1 MNAIDEREELK
12 RLLNAAAEQSTQNNL
27 VVIDDT
33 QMNLPAPRYDAKT
46 YVARCI
52 KLNKSEED
60 ILNSLKY
67 NYLLSDVE
75 SSKILKEVKKKLR
88 AQYKEYVAQVAE
100 KNILTLQQILDDCLA
115 NGQYKTAI
123 EAVKELNRMS
133 GIGVGNTFVQNN
145 TQINNFDNVEIVF
158 K

>member
-12 RLLNAAAEQSTQNNL
+12 RLLNAASEQSTQNNL

-33 QMNLPAPRYDAKT
+33 QMSLPSPRYDAKT
-46 YVARCI
+46 YTLRCL
-52 KLNKSEED
+52 KLNRDEQD

-75 SSKILKEVKKKLR
+75 SSKILKEVKKKLK

-133 GIGVGNTFVQNN
+133 GIGVGNTLVQQNN
-145 TQINNFDNVEIVF
+145 INLENVEIVF

>member
-12 RLLNAAAEQSTQNNL
+12 RLLNAASEQSTQNNL

-33 QMNLPAPRYDAKT
+33 HMSLQAPRYDAKT
-46 YVARCI
+46 YTLRCL
-52 KLNKSEED
+52 KLNRDEQD
-60 ILNSLKY
+60 ILKSLKY
-67 NYLLSDVE
+67 NYMLSDAD
-75 SSKILKEVKKKLR
+75 SAKILKEVKKKLK
-88 AQYKEYVAQVAE
+88 AQYKEYVDQVAE

-133 GIGVGNTFVQNN
+133 GIGVGNTFVQQNN
-145 TQINNFDNVEIVF
+145 INLDNVEIVF

>member
-1 MNAIDEREELK
+1 MNAIEEREELK
-12 RLLNAAAEQSTQNNL
+12 RLLNAASEQSTQNNL

-33 QMNLPAPRYDAKT
+33 HMSLQAPRYDAKT
-46 YVARCI
+46 YTLRCL
-52 KLNKSEED
+52 KLNRDEQD
-60 ILNSLKY
+60 ILKSLKY
-67 NYLLSDVE
+67 NYMLSDAD
-75 SSKILKEVKKKLR
+75 SAKILKEVKKKLK
-88 AQYKEYVAQVAE
+88 AQYKEYVEQVAE

-133 GIGVGNTFVQNN
+133 GIGVGNTFVQQNN
-145 TQINNFDNVEIVF
+145 INLDNVEIVF

>member
-12 RLLNAAAEQSTQNNL
+12 RLLNAASEQSTQNNI

-33 QMNLPAPRYDAKT
+33 QAPLPAPRYDVKT
-46 YVARCI
+46 YTLRCL
-52 KLNKSEED
+52 KLNRNEAD
-60 ILNSLKY
+60 ILKSLKY
-67 NYLLSDVE
+67 NYMLSDAE
-75 SSKILKEVKKKLR
+75 SSKILKEVKHQLKK
-88 AQYKEYVAQVAE
+88 QYKEYVEQVAE

-133 GIGVGNTFVQNN
+133 GLGVGNTLVQQNN
-145 TQINNFDNVEIVF
+145 INLENVEIVF

>member
-1 MNAIDEREELK
+1 MNAIDEREEL
-12 RLLNAAAEQSTQNNL
+12 RQLLNAASEQSTQNNL

-33 QMNLPAPRYDAKT
+33 QTSLPSPRYDAKT
-46 YVARCI
+46 YVVRCI

-75 SSKILKEVKKKLR
+75 SSKILKDVKRHLKK
-88 AQYKEYVAQVAE
+88 QYKEYVEQVAE

-133 GIGVGNTFVQNN
+133 GIGVGNTFVQQNN
-145 TQINNFDNVEIVF
+145 INLDNVEIVF

>member
-1 MNAIDEREELK
+1 MNAIDEREELR
-12 RLLNAAAEQSTQNNL
+12 RLLNAASEQSTQNNL

-33 QMNLPAPRYDAKT
+33 QQSLPSPRYDAKT

-52 KLNKSEED
+52 KLNRDEAD
-60 ILNSLKY
+60 ILKSLKY
-67 NYLLSDVE
+67 NYMLSDAE
-75 SSKILKEVKKKLR
+75 SSKILKEVKKKLK
-88 AQYKEYVAQVAE
+88 AQYKEYVEQVAE

-145 TQINNFDNVEIVF
+145 TQVNNFENVEIVF

>member
-1 MNAIDEREELK
+1 MNTIQEREELK
-12 RLLNAAAEQSTQNNL
+12 RLLDAASEQSTQNNL

-46 YVARCI
+46 YTLRCL
-52 KLNKSEED
+52 KLNRDEQD
-60 ILNSLKY
+60 ILKSLKY
-67 NYLLSDVE
+67 NYMLSDAD
-75 SSKILKEVKKKLR
+75 SAKILKEVKKKLK
-88 AQYKEYVAQVAE
+88 AQYKEYVEQVAE

-133 GIGVGNTFVQNN
+133 GIGVGNTFVQQNN
-145 TQINNFDNVEIVF
+145 INLDNVEIVF

>member
-12 RLLNAAAEQSTQNNL
+12 RLLNAASEQSTQNNL

-33 QMNLPAPRYDAKT
+33 HMSLQAPRYDAKT
-46 YVARCI
+46 YTLRCL
-52 KLNKSEED
+52 KLNRDEQD

-75 SSKILKEVKKKLR
+75 SSKILKEVKKKLK
-88 AQYKEYVAQVAE
+88 AQYKEYVDQVAE

-133 GIGVGNTFVQNN
+133 GIGVGNTFVQQNN
-145 TQINNFDNVEIVF
+145 INLDNVEIVF

>member
-1 MNAIDEREELK
+1 MTVNEEREELK
-12 RLLNAAAEQSTQNNL
+12 RLLNAASEQSTQNNL

-33 QMNLPAPRYDAKT
+33 QTSLPSPRYDAKT
-46 YVARCI
+46 YTLRCL
-52 KLNKSEED
+52 KLNRDEQD

-67 NYLLSDVE
+67 NYLLSNEE
-75 SSKILKEVKKKLR
+75 SLKILKEVKKHLKK
-88 AQYKEYVAQVAE
+88 QYKEYVEQVAE

-145 TQINNFDNVEIVF
+145 TQVNNFENVEIVF

>member
-12 RLLNAAAEQSTQNNL
+12 RLLNAASEQSTQNNL

-33 QMNLPAPRYDAKT
+33 HMSLQAPRYDAKT
-46 YVARCI
+46 YTLRCL
-52 KLNKSEED
+52 KLNRDEQD
-60 ILNSLKY
+60 ILKSLKY
-67 NYLLSDVE
+67 NYMLSDAD
-75 SSKILKEVKKKLR
+75 SAKILKEVKKKLK
-88 AQYKEYVAQVAE
+88 AQYKEYVEQVAE

-133 GIGVGNTFVQNN
+133 GIGVGNTFVQQNN
-145 TQINNFDNVEIVF
+145 INLDNVEIVF

>member
-1 MNAIDEREELK
+1 MNVIDEREELR
-12 RLLNAAAEQSTQNNL
+12 RLLNAASEQSTQNNL

-46 YVARCI
+46 YTLRCL
-52 KLNKSEED
+52 KLNRDEQD

-67 NYLLSDVE
+67 NYMLDDCECRKVLSNCK
-75 SSKILKEVKKKLR
+75 SYLKKK
-88 AQYKEYVAQVAE
+88 YKEYRDNVAE
-100 KNILTLQQILDDCLA
+100 KNILTLQQIADDCLER
-115 NGQYKTAI
+115 GQYKTAI
-123 EAVKELNRMS
+123 EALKELNRMC

-145 TQINNFDNVEIVF
+145 TQINFDNIEIVF

>member
-1 MNAIDEREELK
+1 MNAIDEREQL
-12 RLLNAAAEQSTQNNL
+12 RQLLNAASEQSTQNNI

-33 QMNLPAPRYDAKT
+33 NMSLPSPRYDAKT
-46 YVARCI
+46 YTLRCL
-52 KLNKSEED
+52 KLNRDEQD

-67 NYLLSDVE
+67 NYLLSNEE
-75 SSKILKEVKKKLR
+75 SLKILKEVKKHLKK
-88 AQYKEYVAQVAE
+88 QYKEYVEQVAE

-133 GIGVGNTFVQNN
+133 GIGLNNTFVQNN
-145 TQINNFDNVEIVF
+145 TQVNNFENVEIVF

>member
-12 RLLNAAAEQSTQNNL
+12 RLLNAASEQSTQNNL

-33 QMNLPAPRYDAKT
+33 QMSLPSPRYDAKT
-46 YVARCI
+46 YTLRCL
-52 KLNKSEED
+52 KLNRDEQD

-75 SSKILKEVKKKLR
+75 SSKILKEVKKKLK

-133 GIGVGNTFVQNN
+133 GIGVGNTLVQQNN
-145 TQINNFDNVEIVF
+145 INLDNVAIVY

>member
-1 MNAIDEREELK
+1 MNTIQEREELK
-12 RLLNAAAEQSTQNNL
+12 RLLDAASEQSTQNNL

-33 QMNLPAPRYDAKT
+33 HMSLQAPRYDAKT
-46 YVARCI
+46 YTLRCL
-52 KLNKSEED
+52 KLNRDEQD
-60 ILNSLKY
+60 ILKSLKY
-67 NYLLSDVE
+67 NYMLSDAD
-75 SSKILKEVKKKLR
+75 SAKILKEVKKKLK
-88 AQYKEYVAQVAE
+88 AQYKEYVEQVAE

-133 GIGVGNTFVQNN
+133 GIGVGNTFVQQNN
-145 TQINNFDNVEIVF
+145 INLDNVEIVF

>member
-1 MNAIDEREELK
+1 MNTIQEREELK
-12 RLLNAAAEQSTQNNL
+12 RLLDAASEQSTQNNI

-33 QMNLPAPRYDAKT
+33 HMSLQAPRYDAKT
-46 YVARCI
+46 YTLRCL
-52 KLNKSEED
+52 KLNRDEQD
-60 ILNSLKY
+60 ILKSLKY
-67 NYLLSDVE
+67 NYMLSDAD
-75 SSKILKEVKKKLR
+75 SAKILKEVKKKLK
-88 AQYKEYVAQVAE
+88 AQYKEYVEQVAE

-133 GIGVGNTFVQNN
+133 GIGVGNTFVQQNN
-145 TQINNFDNVEIVF
+145 INLDNVEIVF

>member
-1 MNAIDEREELK
+1 MNAIDEREQL
-12 RLLNAAAEQSTQNNL
+12 RQLLNAASEQSTQNNI

-33 QMNLPAPRYDAKT
+33 NMSLPSPRYDAKT
-46 YVARCI
+46 YVVRCI

-75 SSKILKEVKKKLR
+75 SSKILKDVKRHLKK
-88 AQYKEYVAQVAE
+88 QYKEYVEQVAE

-133 GIGVGNTFVQNN
+133 GIGVGNTFVQQNN
-145 TQINNFDNVEIVF
+145 INLDNVEIVF

>member
-12 RLLNAAAEQSTQNNL
+12 RLLNAASEQSTQNNL

-33 QMNLPAPRYDAKT
+33 QMALPAPRYDAKT
-46 YVARCI
+46 YTLRCL
-52 KLNKSEED
+52 KLNRDEQD

-75 SSKILKEVKKKLR
+75 SSKILKEVKHHLKK
-88 AQYKEYVAQVAE
+88 QYKEYVEQVAE

-133 GIGVGNTFVQNN
+133 GIGVGNTFVQQNN
-145 TQINNFDNVEIVF
+145 INLDNVEIVF

>member
-12 RLLNAAAEQSTQNNL
+12 RLLNAASEQSTQNNL

-33 QMNLPAPRYDAKT
+33 HMSLQAPRYDAKT
-46 YVARCI
+46 YTLRCL
-52 KLNKSEED
+52 KLNRDEQD
-60 ILNSLKY
+60 ILKSLKY
-67 NYLLSDVE
+67 NYMLSDAD
-75 SSKILKEVKKKLR
+75 SAKILKEVKKKLKV
-88 AQYKEYVAQVAE
+88 QYKEYVDQVAE

-133 GIGVGNTFVQNN
+133 GIGVGNTFVQQNN
-145 TQINNFDNVEIVF
+145 INLDNVEIVF